1 MIAGVTSGFATGF
14 EGLAPIQNAVVL
26 FSRGWSGTML
36 QLTYEEIR
44 LLQELKSRNRTIS
57 GHKPRG
63 DFDRL
68 VKGDYVTVRC
78 LNVSETLYSITA
90 KGLAALHE
98 AEGND

>member
-1 MIAGVTSGFATGF
+1 
-14 EGLAPIQNAVVL
+14 
-26 FSRGWSGTML
+26 ML

-44 LLQELKSRNRTIS
+44 LLQELKRRNRS
-57 GHKPRG
+57 GHKPHG

>member
-1 MIAGVTSGFATGF
+1 
-14 EGLAPIQNAVVL
+14 
-26 FSRGWSGTML
+26 ML

-44 LLQELKSRNRTIS
+44 LLQELKGRNRTIR
-57 GHKPRG
+57 GHKPHG
-63 DFDRL
+63 KFDRL

>member
-1 MIAGVTSGFATGF
+1 
-14 EGLAPIQNAVVL
+14 
-26 FSRGWSGTML
+26 ML

-78 LNVSETLYSITA
+78 LNAETLYSITA

-98 AEGND
+98 GEGND